1 MHRIIISTRSGWW
14 LALAGFFC
22 VFGALPA
29 GAQTRPD
36 LSQYPAASISSRELK
51 APFYLPDTQKGY
63 YRGTRFDWSGLI
75 SKVEWRGHSFFCEF
89 REQQHDPLNHDDI
102 CGTAEEFGMTTLP
115 PGFAEAHAG
124 DPFVKIGIG
133 VLERGAD
140 PDYAFWKKY
149 RIVRPGAWNIT
160 RKSSRVAFAQSL
172 RGPGDWAYAYTKS
185 IRLDDK
191 THSLTITRRLKNT
204 GAKRLHT
211 DHYGHNFLKIDDL
224 PAGPDYVLEFPFQ
237 PRFSEDSKP
246 EGCVEIRN
254 HSLVFLKEVPPD
266 KSVWVRLEG
275 FEGRADNQIRLVNR
289 RSGAAMTIVTDQP
302 PLRMVFYSSG
312 GVLAPEPF
320 VQLDL
325 APGETKEW
333 KTTYR
338 FEETA
343 RTNGTNPPP

>member
-1 MHRIIISTRSGWW
+1 L
-14 LALAGFFC
+14 LALAGIIC
-22 VFGALPA
+22 SFGVVLA

-36 LSQYPAASISSRELK
+36 LSQYPAATLSSKELR
-51 APFYLPDTQKGY
+51 ASFYLPDSEKGY

-102 CGTAEEFGMTTLP
+102 CGTAEEFGMTSTPL
-115 PGFAEAHAG
+115 GFSDARAG

-133 VLERGAD
+133 ILERSSD
-140 PDYAFWKKY
+140 PDYAFWQKY
-149 RIVRPGAWNIT
+149 PVVRAGGWNIT
-160 RKSSRVAFAQSL
+160 RKSSRVDFAQAL
-172 RGPGDWAYAYTKS
+172 QGPGRWGYAYTKS

-191 THSLTITRRLKNT
+191 THTLTITRRLKNT
-204 GAKRLHT
+204 GTDRLQT
-211 DHYGHNFLKIDDL
+211 DHYGHNFLKIDDV

-237 PRFSEDSKP
+237 PRFGEGSKP

-254 HSLVFLKEVPPD
+254 KSLVFLKEVPPD

-275 FEGRADNQIRLVNR
+275 FDGRQDNQIRLVNR
-289 RSGAAMTIVTDQP
+289 RSGAAMTIITDQP

-320 VQLDL
+320 VKMDLD
-325 APGETKEW
+325 PGQTKEW
-333 KTTYR
+333 KTIYR
-338 FEETA
+338 FEDTA
-343 RTNGTNPPP
+343 H